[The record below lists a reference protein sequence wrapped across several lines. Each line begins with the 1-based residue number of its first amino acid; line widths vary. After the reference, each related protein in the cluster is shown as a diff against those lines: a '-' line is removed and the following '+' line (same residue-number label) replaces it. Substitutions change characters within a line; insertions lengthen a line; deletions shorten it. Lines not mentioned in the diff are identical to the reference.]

1 VLAGQNKTGQGTADP
16 MATAVT
22 RFGDQNTIK
31 TNTSGFGGKVLQPTG
46 NNKTSNLKTSNKDSD
61 QNNRKNRN
69 FKNDSNDT
77 QNEPNGGNSNQPSSL
92 GLYNLISENLNMII
106 CGITDFSLGM

>member
-1 VLAGQNKTGQGTADP
+1 MLANQNKTGQGTADA

-22 RFGDQNTIK
+22 RFGDQSTIK
-31 TNTSGFGGKVLQPTG
+31 TNASGFGGKVLEPTG
-46 NNKTSNLKTSNKDSD
+46 SNKTSNLKTSNKDSD

-69 FKNDSNDT
+69 FKDDSNNS
-77 QNEPNGGNSNQPSSL
+77 QNGPNGGRSDQPSSL